1 MWVNNR
7 PDVGGWLCG
16 LIRPDVGGWLCGL
29 LIDLM

>member
-1 MWVNNR
+1 MWVNR

-16 LIRPDVGGWLCGL
+16 LIIGPDVGGWLCGL